1 MDGPLWGKNR
11 LSFPL
16 SQEILF
22 YGKEKKKQKKTKKKQ
37 KRSRIKREEGMIQD
51 SPGQGDTRIR
61 WYIEY
66 PYQKNFVR
74 KAPLTVQGYQV
85 VPKKQLCVSGW
96 DIL

>member
-1 MDGPLWGKNR
+1 
-11 LSFPL
+11 
-16 SQEILF
+16 
-22 YGKEKKKQKKTKKKQ
+22 
-37 KRSRIKREEGMIQD
+37 MIQD

-66 PYQKNFVR
+66 PYQENFVR

-96 DIL
+96 DILWGSMAQKRANFTDFCMSHVGHTDFHRGKR

>member
-1 MDGPLWGKNR
+1 MSRNTIV
-11 LSFPL
+11 SFSFFAFL
-16 SQEILF
+16 I
-22 YGKEKKKQKKTKKKQ
+22 G
-37 KRSRIKREEGMIQD
+37 IIQD
-51 SPGQGDTRIR
+51 SPGQGDTLIR

-96 DIL
+96 DILWGSMAQKRANFTDFYMSHVGHTDFHRGKR

>member
-1 MDGPLWGKNR
+1 MEN
-11 LSFPL
+11 S
-16 SQEILF
+16 S
-22 YGKEKKKQKKTKKKQ
+22 KKLTADADA
-37 KRSRIKREEGMIQD
+37 GMIQD
-51 SPGQGDTRIR
+51 SPGQGDTWIR

-85 VPKKQLCVSGW
+85 VPKEQLCVSGW